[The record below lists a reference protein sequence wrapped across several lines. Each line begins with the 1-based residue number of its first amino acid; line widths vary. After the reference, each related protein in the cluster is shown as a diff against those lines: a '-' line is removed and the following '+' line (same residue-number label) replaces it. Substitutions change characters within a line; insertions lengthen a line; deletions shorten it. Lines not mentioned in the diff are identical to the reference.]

1 MDGNDGLGSFGD
13 RRLYG
18 LRVDIQ
24 RCWVEVARRVVGQ
37 ARQVDDGV
45 HALHELGVVGDV
57 DDIGLDELEVRV
69 AEKQGHG
76 LISEIEPVETQDFVA
91 FVHEPPR

>member
-1 MDGNDGLGSFGD
+1 MMALVRSVIAASMASGSIFS
-13 RRLYG
+13 
-18 LRVDIQ
+18 
-24 RCWVEVARRVVGQ
+24 VAGSRSERRVVGQ